1 MLHTFECAQL
11 KSYTKLIDDKSI
23 ACLCA
28 AASRKTIAY
37 FHAQAVV
44 NLISSWGNI
53 PMNGKRNFIHVQAVD
68 TTVIVCVSVRV
79 CLCVRACVC
88 LQIFHC
94 IASIENA

>member
-53 PMNGKRNFIHVQAVD
+53 RAMNGKRNFIP
-68 TTVIVCVSVRV
+68 VRQ
-79 CLCVRACVC
+79 LIR
-88 LQIFHC
+88 L
-94 IASIENA
+94 